1 MDFLD
6 QLRLIASRVPNQA
19 GHLQTEEATKNAL
32 VLPFIKSLG
41 FDVFDPTEVQP
52 ELTADVGVKKGEKV
66 DYAILREG
74 KPIIIMECKKYG
86 TDLNRIT
93 ATQLYRYFSVT
104 ETRFAVLTNGV
115 HYFFYTDLDQPN
127 MMDAKPF
134 LEFDLLNFKDQDAD
148 ELKKFTKTAF
158 DINNILSTAT
168 DLKYT
173 KEIQR
178 VLNEQLHTPSEEF
191 VRLLAGKVYNGRM
204 TQAVKDQFAALTK
217 RAFQQLVNDKINDRL
232 KVAMTDTA
240 PNHDEPTEALLAP
253 EEPEEKI
260 ITTPEEW
267 EAFYIVRAILREVV
281 EPKKVAIRDAQS
293 YCAVLYD
300 DNNRKPICRFY
311 IQREDQERGCVRCP
325 KSRDEDP
332 HQRPDRPL
340 SACRQLE
347 SRDLLPRKREVDVS
361 DGRGICPGSELPQC
375 GVAAFPNPRNVGA
388 SLECS
393 IASNQVG
400 QVDPRIA
407 SIQPKIEAVSE
418 VRGFHRAKA
427 KQ

>member
-32 VLPFIKSLG
+32 VLPFIKALG

-66 DYAILREG
+66 DYAILRDG

-86 TDLNRIT
+86 TDLKKIT
-93 ATQLYRYFSVT
+93 ATQLFRYFTVT
-104 ETRFAVLTNGV
+104 ETRFGVLTNGI

-134 LEFDLLNFKDQDAD
+134 LEFNLLDFKDQDAE
-148 ELKKFTKTAF
+148 ELKKFTKSTF
-158 DINNILSTAT
+158 DISNILSTAT

-178 VLNEQLHTPSEEF
+178 VLNEQLHSPSEEF
-191 VRLLAGKVYNGRM
+191 VRLLAGKVYSGRM
-204 TQAVKDQFAALTK
+204 TQVVKDQFATLTK
-217 RAFQQLVNDKINDRL
+217 RAFQQLVNDKISDRL
-232 KVAMTDTA
+232 KVALADNGSNIT
-240 PNHDEPTEALLAP
+240 EPVEP
-253 EEPEEKI
+253 VVPPQEEEEKI

-311 IQREDQERGCVRCP
+311 FNS
-325 KSRDEDP
+325 KSK
-332 HQRPDRPL
+332 
-340 SACRQLE
+340 A
-347 SRDLLPRKREVDVS
+347 V
-361 DGRGICPGSELPQC
+361 
-375 GVAAFPNPRNVGA
+375 GVFDT
-388 SLECS
+388 
-393 IASNQVG
+393 Q
-400 QVDPRIA
+400 
-407 SIQPKIEAVSE
+407 KIETRTPISDLTDLYQMADGLKAVAT
-418 VRGFHRAKA
+418 FHGNGKP
-427 KQ
+427 

>member
-32 VLPFIKSLG
+32 VLPFIKALG
-41 FDVFDPTEVQP
+41 FDVFDPTEVRP

-66 DYAILREG
+66 DYAILRDG

-86 TDLNRIT
+86 TDLRKIQ
-93 ATQLYRYFSVT
+93 ATQLFRYFTVT
-104 ETRFAVLTNGV
+104 ETRFGVLTNGT

-134 LEFDLLNFKDQDAD
+134 LEFNLLDFKDQDAE
-148 ELKKFTKTAF
+148 ELKKFTKTTF

-178 VLNEQLHTPSEEF
+178 VLNEQLHSPSEEF
-191 VRLLAGKVYNGRM
+191 VRLLAGKVYSGRM
-204 TQAVKDQFAALTK
+204 TQVVKDQFTQLTK

-232 KVAMTDTA
+232 KVALADDGVPSA
-240 PNHDEPTEALLAP
+240 EPV
-253 EEPEEKI
+253 EPVIPPVENEEKI
-260 ITTPEEW
+260 VTTPDEW
-267 EAFYIVRAILREVV
+267 EAFYIVRAILREVAD
-281 EPKKVAIRDAQS
+281 PKKVTIRDAKS
-293 YCAVLYD
+293 YCAVLYE

-311 IQREDQERGCVRCP
+311 FNTKNKSVGVFDAQKAETRTGIED
-325 KSRDEDP
+325 
-332 HQRPDRPL
+332 L
-340 SACRQLE
+340 T
-347 SRDLLPRKREVDVS
+347 
-361 DGRGICPGSELPQC
+361 ELYKLTD
-375 GVAAFPNPRNVGA
+375 
-388 SLECS
+388 SLKAITS
-393 IASNQVG
+393 
-400 QVDPRIA
+400 
-407 SIQPKIEAVSE
+407 
-418 VRGFHRAKA
+418 FHCNG

>member
-1 MDFLD
+1 
-6 QLRLIASRVPNQA
+6 
-19 GHLQTEEATKNAL
+19 
-32 VLPFIKSLG
+32 
-41 FDVFDPTEVQP
+41 
-52 ELTADVGVKKGEKV
+52 
-66 DYAILREG
+66 
-74 KPIIIMECKKYG
+74 MECKKYG
-86 TDLNRIT
+86 TDLSRIT

-115 HYFFYTDLDQPN
+115 HYFFYTDIDQPN

-134 LEFDLLNFKDQDAD
+134 LEFDLLSFKNQEAD
-148 ELKKFTKTAF
+148 ELNKFTKTAF

-178 VLNEQLHTPSEEF
+178 VLNEQLHTPTEEF

-204 TQAVKDQFAALTK
+204 TQAVKEKFAVLTK

-240 PNHDEPTEALLAP
+240 PNHEEPTEALAAT

-311 IQREDQERGCVRCP
+311 FNSKN
-325 KSRDEDP
+325 KSVGVFDAQKVETRTP
-332 HQRPDRPL
+332 I
-340 SACRQLE
+340 S
-347 SRDLLPRKREVDVS
+347 DLTDLYKLVDS
-361 DGRGICPGSELPQC
+361 LKA
-375 GVAAFPNPRNVGA
+375 VAT
-388 SLECS
+388 
-393 IASNQVG
+393 
-400 QVDPRIA
+400 
-407 SIQPKIEAVSE
+407 
-418 VRGFHRAKA
+418 FHGNGK
-427 KQ
+427 